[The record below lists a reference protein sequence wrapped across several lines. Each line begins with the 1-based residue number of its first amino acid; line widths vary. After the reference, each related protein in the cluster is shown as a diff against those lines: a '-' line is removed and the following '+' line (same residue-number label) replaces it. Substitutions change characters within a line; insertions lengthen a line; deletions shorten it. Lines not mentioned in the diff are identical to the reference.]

1 MSQPLLA
8 LGPHI
13 FTIAP
18 LNFQSIERE
27 TEACW
32 PSIPRFGTAPGRQF
46 TGFGED
52 PITISGLLF
61 PEEMGGRDAYESVR
75 ATQAAAQPV
84 LMVGWATASA
94 ARVFGRVVI
103 LRISDTQSI
112 ISREGQGRRVEYEI
126 EVAPYLD
133 NGRLGLFY

>member
-1 MSQPLLA
+1 MSLPLLA

-18 LNFQSIERE
+18 LNFQAIKRD
-27 TEACW
+27 TEAKW
-32 PSIPRFGTAPGRQF
+32 PSIARFGARPGRQF

-52 PITISGLLF
+52 PISISGLLF
-61 PEEMGGRDAYESVR
+61 PEEMGGREAYEAIR

-94 ARVFGRVVI
+94 ARVFGKVVI

-126 EVAPYLD
+126 TVAPYPD
-133 NGRLGLFY
+133 SGRLGLFN